1 MDCYQPSSARRET
14 EENNPTQPVG
24 TARSGPKAGVICY
37 DSNDELVCERDCKN
51 MSTQGGTGPKMDF
64 IVDFLFNVLAYK
76 VGVFVLR
83 LLSGGRFKGESG
95 FAWGWALVV
104 GGLVLYTPF
113 VVFIALLIH
122 YSGG

>member
-1 MDCYQPSSARRET
+1 
-14 EENNPTQPVG
+14 
-24 TARSGPKAGVICY
+24 
-37 DSNDELVCERDCKN
+37 
-51 MSTQGGTGPKMDF
+51 MDF

-113 VVFIALLIH
+113 VVFIALLIY